1 MRLETKVRSKVE
13 TIMLAAAIA
22 SLTFTQYF
30 FAFTDPVLGIL
41 SALASVTALY
51 LTLSLLNKDISQP
64 SRESIELICLLQIYT
79 LLISSL
85 PWFFIS
91 QELLIP
97 ATYSILLALCLWHIR
112 DSSLTFEEM
121 GFRGSRLKYIIVAA
135 VTGVLL
141 GAIEYQILRP
151 PPPTPTFSITYF
163 LRTALYML
171 IFVGFVEEL
180 LFRGML
186 MASLEKHMNQRTAL
200 ILQSAIFAV
209 LHITWRLIIEII
221 FVFIAGIIFG
231 LLLRKSGSLIP
242 PAIAHGV
249 GNIVLLSV
257 FPFIT

>member
-1 MRLETKVRSKVE
+1 METKIRGKVE
-13 TIMLAAAIA
+13 TIMLAAAIT
-22 SLTFTQYF
+22 SLTLTQYF
-30 FAFTDPVLGIL
+30 FAFMDPVLGIL
-41 SALASVTALY
+41 SALASVTVLY
-51 LTLSLLNKDISQP
+51 LALSLLSRSISQP
-64 SRESIELICLLQIYT
+64 LRESVELICLLQIYT

-112 DSSLTFEEM
+112 DSSLTLEEM
-121 GFRGSRLKYIIVAA
+121 GFRGSGLKHIVIAVAA
-135 VTGVLL
+135 GILL

-163 LRTALYML
+163 LQTTLYML

-186 MASLEKHMNQRTAL
+186 MASLEKHVSQKPAL

-209 LHITWRLIIEII
+209 LHVTWRLITEIA

-231 LLLRKSGSLIP
+231 LLLKKSGSLIP
-242 PAIAHGV
+242 PAIAHGI